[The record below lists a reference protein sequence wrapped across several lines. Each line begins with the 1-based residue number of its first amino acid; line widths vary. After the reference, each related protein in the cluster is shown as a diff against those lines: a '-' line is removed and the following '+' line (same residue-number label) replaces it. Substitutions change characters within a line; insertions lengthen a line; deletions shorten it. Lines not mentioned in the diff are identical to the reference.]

1 MEIVRVKFVYVI
13 LLQDSVQFRGTVD
26 ESS

>member
-1 MEIVRVKFVYVI
+1 MI